1 MDALRHNLPRSSNS
15 GAAGSPWSADPVVG
29 RRRDGPAPQQTQS
42 RRVTA
47 ALVMTFVGFVSADSH
62 RDHMLVEPSFAPEQF
77 WI

>member
-1 MDALRHNLPRSSNS
+1 MP
-15 GAAGSPWSADPVVG
+15 
-29 RRRDGPAPQQTQS
+29 
-42 RRVTA
+42 A

>member
-1 MDALRHNLPRSSNS
+1 MAALRHNLPRSSNS
-15 GAAGSPWSADPVVG
+15 GAHLGQRTQWSVGVVTV
-29 RRRDGPAPQQTQS
+29 PPQQTQS
-42 RRVTA
+42 RRMTA